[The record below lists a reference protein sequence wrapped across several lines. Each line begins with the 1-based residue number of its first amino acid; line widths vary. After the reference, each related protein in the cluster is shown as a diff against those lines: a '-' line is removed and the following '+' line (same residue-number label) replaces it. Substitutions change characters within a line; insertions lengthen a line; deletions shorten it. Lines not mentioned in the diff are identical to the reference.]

1 MSTHSGHLS
10 EYAQWVSRAARNR
23 VALVQADA
31 ALMAKTR
38 DEAARRSRPTTPA
51 APRVPPDVV
60 GESAEM
66 LAALEAVHRCD
77 ALLRDAESR
86 APADRAE
93 LPGQYPSTWDVE

>member
-1 MSTHSGHLS
+1 
-10 EYAQWVSRAARNR
+10 
-23 VALVQADA
+23 
-31 ALMAKTR
+31 MAKTR

-77 ALLRDAESR
+77 ALLRDAEAR
-86 APADRAE
+86 APAADLAD
-93 LPGQYPSTWDVE
+93 LPGQYPATWDVE